1 MRLLIADR
9 QATTR
14 SALRILFREEP
25 GLDVIGEA
33 ADSQGLLA
41 LAKSLRPDV
50 VLLDWE
56 LPGQPAADLLAALS
70 KLNGRPSVIVLS
82 GRPELESSAR
92 AAGADAFVSMVDP
105 PKRLLA
111 ALRAI
116 TSQRD
121 CEQCSE

>member
-14 SALRILFREEP
+14 SALKILFREEP
-25 GLDVIGEA
+25 DLDVIGEA
-33 ADSQGLLA
+33 ADSQALLA
-41 LAKSLRPDV
+41 LARSHRPDV

-70 KLNGRPSVIVLS
+70 KLNTRPSVVILS

-111 ALRAI
+111 ALYAI
-116 TSQRD
+116 KSQRD
-121 CEQCSE
+121 CEKRSE